1 MTSRF
6 IPSKPIH
13 NASVKRP
20 VSVRVFVWLAVFA
33 VVGAL
38 ISCGFVIS
46 ARQQFEAINLG
57 YQSEELRQKEA
68 QLQQQL
74 RTLELQRDI
83 VTSPREMEKRALKL
97 GLVRPLAAKPPES
110 RKPATQKA
118 AKKPEIR
125 RPIN

>member
-20 VSVRVFVWLAVFA
+20 VSVRVFVWLAIFA

-46 ARQQFEAINLG
+46 ARQQFEAISLG
-57 YQSEELRQKEA
+57 YRGEELRQEETA
-68 QLQQQL
+68 LQEKL
-74 RTLELQRDI
+74 RNLELKRDLI
-83 VTSPREMEKRALKL
+83 TSPKEMEQRAVKL
-97 GLVRPLAAKPPES
+97 GLVRPLSTKRPEPKNS
-110 RKPATQKA
+110 EGRKPQQQPA
-118 AKKPEIR
+118 IR